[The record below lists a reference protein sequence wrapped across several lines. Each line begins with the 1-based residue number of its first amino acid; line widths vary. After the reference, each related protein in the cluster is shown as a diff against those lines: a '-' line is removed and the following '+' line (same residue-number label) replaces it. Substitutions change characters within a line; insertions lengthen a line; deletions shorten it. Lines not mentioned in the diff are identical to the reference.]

1 MNIDTYTQ
9 ISSGKQGHALVNC
22 VNEQFFTHAIN
33 AIKRSLCAIFK
44 GLIIKT
50 IYLLYILTNNVGTI
64 E

>member
-44 GLIIKT
+44 GLIIKN
-50 IYLLYILTNNVGTI
+50 YLLT
-64 E
+64 